1 MTDPTPLSSLSS
13 ALADVVARTAPSVV
27 AVRSH
32 RARATGFVWKPGLI
46 VTADEALADEGEVEI
61 GLPDGSTT
69 AATIAGR
76 DHTTDIAL
84 LRADTALAP
93 VKLATTVPPLG
104 ALSVVIATNRD
115 TPSAALG
122 MVSLSGKS
130 WRSLRGGDI
139 DARIE
144 LDVRLR
150 SSQQGGLALDASGEA
165 FGMAVLGPRRV
176 LVIPTATIERV
187 AAQLEARGRIARGYL
202 GLGLQPVRLDDGV
215 GAMVMNVDKAGPS
228 AAAGIRQGDVIVA
241 VNDQKLSGV
250 RALSRTL
257 GPASVGAV
265 VDVAARR
272 GGEPVSF
279 KVTVGREA
287 RGVSED
293 IAPEIVLSL
302 EIDDPAL
309 ADRLAALLGNIA
321 GVRLAGPGEKA
332 TATIVTRDPR
342 IMPDDIALTQREL
355 DVLALMAEGG
365 SNKMIARQL
374 NISVHT
380 VKFHVGSLLDKLDAT
395 GRTDA
400 VAHAARRGVIEL

>member
-1 MTDPTPLSSLSS
+1 MTASTPLSSLSS
-13 ALADVVARTAPSVV
+13 ALADVVARIAPSVV
-27 AVRSH
+27 SVHSH
-32 RARATGFVWKPGLI
+32 RSRATGFVWKSGLI
-46 VTADEALADEGEVEI
+46 VTADEALADEGEVQI
-61 GLPDGSTT
+61 GLPDGSRA

-84 LRADTALAP
+84 LRTDAGIAP
-93 VKLATTVPPLG
+93 VKLAATVPSLG
-104 ALSVVIATNRD
+104 SLSVVIATDRD
-115 TPSAALG
+115 APSAALG
-122 MVSLSGKS
+122 MVSASGTS

-150 SSQQGGLALDASGEA
+150 FSQQGGLALDASGDT

-202 GLGLQPVRLDDGV
+202 GLGLQPVRLDDGL

-257 GPASVGAV
+257 GPASVGTV
-265 VDVAARR
+265 VDVALRR

-279 KVTVGREA
+279 KVTVGERPEA
-287 RGVSED
+287 
-293 IAPEIVLSL
+293 
-302 EIDDPAL
+302 
-309 ADRLAALLGNIA
+309 
-321 GVRLAGPGEKA
+321 
-332 TATIVTRDPR
+332 
-342 IMPDDIALTQREL
+342 
-355 DVLALMAEGG
+355 
-365 SNKMIARQL
+365 
-374 NISVHT
+374 
-380 VKFHVGSLLDKLDAT
+380 
-395 GRTDA
+395 
-400 VAHAARRGVIEL
+400 

>member
-1 MTDPTPLSSLSS
+1 MTDLSPLSSLSS

-27 AVRSH
+27 SVHSH
-32 RARATGFVWKPGLI
+32 RSRSTGFVWKSGLI

-61 GLPDGSTT
+61 GLDDGGRV

-84 LRADTALAP
+84 LRANIALTP
-93 VKLATTVPPLG
+93 VKLAATVPPLG
-104 ALSVVIATNRD
+104 ALSIVVATHRE

-122 MVSLSGKS
+122 MISASGKS

-150 SSQQGGLALDASGEA
+150 ESQQGGLALDASGAA

-176 LVIPTATIERV
+176 LVIPTATIERI
-187 AAQLEARGRIARGYL
+187 APQLETRGRIARGYL
-202 GLGLQPVRLDDGV
+202 GLGLQPVRLDDGI

-265 VDVAARR
+265 VDVAVRR

-279 KVTVGREA
+279 KVTVGERPEA
-287 RGVSED
+287 
-293 IAPEIVLSL
+293 
-302 EIDDPAL
+302 
-309 ADRLAALLGNIA
+309 
-321 GVRLAGPGEKA
+321 
-332 TATIVTRDPR
+332 
-342 IMPDDIALTQREL
+342 
-355 DVLALMAEGG
+355 
-365 SNKMIARQL
+365 
-374 NISVHT
+374 
-380 VKFHVGSLLDKLDAT
+380 
-395 GRTDA
+395 
-400 VAHAARRGVIEL
+400 